1 MVTVV
6 DVDPQK
12 LIEKAAEELKKKI
25 QMPEWALYV
34 KTGSHK
40 ERPPENEDWWY
51 LRAASLLRKVYLDGP
66 VGISKLRTFYG
77 GRKNL
82 GHQPSHFR
90 KAGGKIIRT
99 ILQDLENIGFVSIQK
114 KGKKGR
120 IITPKGQK
128 FLDNLA
134 KKVEAGN

>member
-12 LIEKAAEELKKKI
+12 LIEKTAEELKKKI
-25 QMPEWALYV
+25 KMPEWALYV
-34 KTGSHK
+34 KTGAHK
-40 ERPPENEDWWY
+40 ERPPDKVEWWHM
-51 LRAASLLRKVYLDGP
+51 RAASLLRKIYMDGP
-66 VGISKLRTFYG
+66 IGISRLRTFYG

-99 ILQDLENIGFVSIQK
+99 ILQDLEKLGLVKTQK

-120 IITPKGQK
+120 TITPKGQK
-128 FLDNLA
+128 FLDKIA
-134 KKVEAGN
+134 KDVSS